1 MDVVAF
7 VGDRPLMAAGC
18 CAAGWRGDR
27 QEWLVV
33 EEAIR
38 IRERRYLSCKLQ
50 AVGGEGCLARL
61 PESPIVDWTIRRPAE
76 S

>member
-7 VGDRPLMAAGC
+7 VGDRPLMAA
-18 CAAGWRGDR
+18 AVAPLAGGAIG